1 MSEPRTYRALI
12 TFGGED
18 ELITLTL
25 DANSE
30 IEGQARDDQQRAD
43 ALLSAADTALLEAC
57 RSHIAE
63 LEEAWRRGA
72 ITEHDGQ
79 GGVRSN
85 RNAALRDRLDERLRE
100 VK

>member
-57 RSHIAE
+57 R
-63 LEEAWRRGA
+63 EALSAVPKQMRKLKFSRVLA
-72 ITEHDGQ
+72 
-79 GGVRSN
+79 
-85 RNAALRDRLDERLRE
+85 RLNERLE

>member
-57 RSHIAE
+57 R
-63 LEEAWRRGA
+63 EALDRYIGTLCTRAHDAGDKECGA
-72 ITEHDGQ
+72 AQERTLL
-79 GGVRSN
+79 
-85 RNAALRDRLDERLRE
+85 ARLNERLE